1 MERMEKRKLFMADL
15 RKIMKQHQASLHCDN
30 WDALDKITLWFGGPS
45 DSTGRCWCVDV
56 TAI

>member
-1 MERMEKRKLFMADL
+1 MEKRKLFMADL